1 MLQPVSKRPQSL
13 RCEAMW
19 LTKSVWSTKSVSFN
33 KRVPR
38 KQGLSSKGRGFTLI
52 EVLVSIAIFATLSMA
67 AYQVVNQV
75 QRSNELSIERSAR
88 LNQLQRSLVILDNDF
103 RQMAVRQFRTNGEEA
118 SSKLILMKE
127 YLLDS
132 DSVGIMFTR
141 LGWHN
146 PQQQFPRG
154 EVTKVGYRIK
164 EETLERVWWR
174 YPDTPAGQE
183 GVITPLLD
191 DVEGF
196 EIEFYDGSRWGKE
209 WQTDKSLP
217 KAVRLKLTLKDY
229 GEIERVYL
237 TPGGTLDQADDSSSS
252 DSSGGSEGNNDSST

>member
-1 MLQPVSKRPQSL
+1 MSRIKNRSLSKSRS
-13 RCEAMW
+13 
-19 LTKSVWSTKSVSFN
+19 STQASSKCLSR
-33 KRVPR
+33 KPR
-38 KQGLSSKGRGFTLI
+38 LLAKGRGFTLI
-52 EVLVSIAIFATLSMA
+52 EVLVSIAIFAALSMA

-75 QRSNELSIERSAR
+75 QRSNDISIERSAR

-132 DSVGIMFTR
+132 DGVGILFTR

-174 YPDTPAGQE
+174 YPDTPAGQQ

-191 DVEGF
+191 DVENLAF
-196 EIEFYDGSRWGKE
+196 EFYDGSRWEKE

-217 KAVRLKLTLKDY
+217 KAIRLKLTLKDY

-237 TPGGTLDQADDSSSS
+237 IASGTLDQVDDTSN
-252 DSSGGSEGNNDSST
+252 SGASVTNEGNNDSSN